1 MIGEGNKF
9 QERRKF
15 QRLVHLL
22 LRASNSKADREKGK
36 ETEGK
41 DRVSNSESRSM
52 RPGNYLICGS
62 RVREAVS
69 RLPSVQ
75 LLEEG
80 TRTNFPSAGVNVQVS
95 VLRASNRPEQQQ
107 QRGRRAKRRKT
118 EAK

>member
-52 RPGNYLICGS
+52 RPGNCLICGS